1 MLLRT
6 PTARRG
12 LAVATAAGVL
22 ATLIHAAAA
31 PAAQAAPPPPTDAEL
46 AAEPTRH
53 ALTAEQFYFVLP
65 DRFANGDP
73 SNDTAGIPGGPLDHG
88 HDPTDEGFYHGG
100 DLRGLIENLDY
111 IEGLGTTA
119 IWMAPIFE
127 NKPVQGEGENASAG
141 YHGYWITDF
150 TRVDPHFGTNEELAE
165 LVGAAHE
172 RDIKVFFDV
181 ITNHTADVIHYDEG
195 SYDYLSKGAF
205 PYLDTEGR
213 PFDDLDH
220 AGADNGEFP
229 ELDVESFPYTPV
241 TSDAEADVK
250 VPDWLN
256 DPTLYHNRGDS
267 SFAGESSLYGDFY
280 GLDDLF
286 TARPEVVE
294 GMVEIYR
301 TWVEDFGIDGFRID
315 TVKHVNM
322 EFWTRWAAAM
332 KEHAASLGNED
343 FFMFGEVYSSDVAEK
358 ARYVTEGGLNATL
371 DFAFQEA
378 TRSFASQGGSAK
390 RLSAL
395 FDEDHR
401 YTTADTN
408 AQQSVTF
415 LGNHDMGRIG
425 HFLRADNPDAD
436 DAELLGRSRLAHELM
451 FLSRGNPVIYYGDE
465 QGFTGSGGDK
475 AARATLFGSTT
486 PLYLQD
492 PQLGTDRTH
501 AEDAYDTD
509 HPLYRAIADLSSLT
523 REHPALREG
532 AQTER
537 YAEDGAGVWAHT
549 RTDADERVE
558 YLVAANNAEAERT
571 VTVPTDTPDAAF
583 EVLYGEAAGPRAG
596 VTADADGVVELTVP
610 ALSTVVLRADR
621 PLPDPRVAPAI
632 ELTAPDTGAHG
643 VVELSAAVTGGALN
657 RVAFAAQ
664 VGDGD
669 WEVLGVSDAPP
680 HRVTHTVPTGTPE
693 GTPLRYRAVA
703 VDSSGATA
711 ATGAQTTA
719 GSPPPEQAPRAV
731 EREWAVVHYHR
742 PDGNYDDWS
751 LWAWGDLHESESFD
765 EWPNGRPFI
774 GRDAF
779 GAFAWVRLAPNASE
793 VGYLIVDKEGNKD
806 TDTDRTIDL
815 SATGEVWVE
824 QGEPE
829 ALNEAPEGVYP
840 PADESL
846 AVLRYHRPDG
856 DYDGWGV
863 HVWTG
868 AAQPTDWSRPI
879 PASEVDSFGAVYE
892 IPLAEGAT
900 SLSYII
906 HRGDEKDLPADQSLD
921 LRAVGHEVW
930 IVSGEE
936 TYLLPAAGAAP
947 ELNPGRARAHWID
960 AGTVVWPGAVPPGGS
975 RQLLYH
981 PEGSIAL
988 EDGALTD
995 EGHWIRLIPTELTD
1009 EQRARFPHL
1018 ADEPALRVDPR
1029 DADRIEEALRS
1040 QLLASERAANGALTR
1055 LTGVQIPGILDDL
1068 YAEGAVEA
1076 DLGPTFPDAKS
1087 PGKSKGKGEDKG
1099 KKKGHRG
1106 DPLLSVWA
1114 PTAQRV
1120 ALELDGNEKKLVPM
1134 TRDDAT
1140 GVWSVKGKKNWYG
1153 KTYRYHVTVWAPE
1166 AGAVV
1171 TNKVTDPYSVGLTTD
1186 SEYSLIIDLN
1196 DPALAPQGWANRNV
1210 PEPVDLVDATIQ
1222 EIHVRDFSVADARAR
1237 NKGKYL
1243 AFTEHGSHGMQHLR
1257 RLAEAG
1263 TTHAHLLPT
1272 YDIGSVPERAADRR
1286 EPDCDLAALPA
1297 DSPEQQACVAEVRDR
1312 DAYNWGYDPVHFN
1325 VPEGS
1330 YATDPEGTARIVE
1343 YRRMVQGLHAAGLLV
1358 VNDVVYN
1365 HTFASGQDDKS
1376 ILDRVVPGYYHRLLA
1391 DGTVADSTCCPNTAP
1406 EHAMMGRLVVD
1417 SVVLWAEHYGIDGFR
1432 FDLMGHHPKQ
1442 NLLDVREALDAL
1454 TVEQHGVDGKSVILY
1469 GEGWNFGEVADNAR
1483 FEQATQANMAGTGIA
1498 TFSDRA
1504 RDAVRG
1510 GGPFDEDPGV
1520 QGFASG
1526 LYSDPNGSPAN
1537 GTQAEQ
1543 RERLLNYQDL
1553 VKVGLTGNLADYSF
1567 TGSDG
1572 ERVTGAEVDYNGS
1585 PAGYA
1590 AAPGEAVAYV
1600 DKHDNETLFDALAY
1614 KLPDRVSP
1622 ADRARSQVVA
1632 QSTALFSQGPAFGQ
1646 AGTDLL
1652 RSKSLDRNSY
1662 NSGDWFNAI
1671 HWDCR
1676 DGNGFGRGLPPAWDN
1691 EAKWPFAK
1699 SLLTHPNLTVGCAEI
1714 RAAGDAYRDLLRIRS
1729 GEDAFG
1735 LRTTEE
1741 VQEAVSFPLSG
1752 TDREIPGVIVMEV
1765 GDLAVVFNATPH
1777 RQHQHHAS
1785 LVGKDYRLHPI
1796 QAEGTDEV
1804 VRSAR
1809 FVSDQ
1814 GNFEI
1819 PPRTTAVF
1827 TRR

>member
-1 MLLRT
+1 VLLRT

-53 ALTAEQFYFVLP
+53 ALTTEQFYFVLP

-88 HDPTDEGFYHGG
+88 YDPDDEGFYQGG

-119 IWMAPIFE
+119 LWMAPVFE
-127 NKPVQGEGENASAG
+127 NKPVQGEGDHASAG

-195 SYDYLSKGAF
+195 AYDYLSKGAF

-220 AGADNGEFP
+220 AGAEDGGFP
-229 ELDVESFPYTPV
+229 ELDTASFPYTPV
-241 TSDAEADVK
+241 TSDAEADLK

-267 SFAGESSLYGDFY
+267 SFAGESSLYGDFH

-322 EFWTRWAAAM
+322 EFWTRWSAAM
-332 KEHAASLGNED
+332 KEHAASLGHED

-378 TRSFASQGGSAK
+378 ARSFASQGGSAK

-395 FDEDHR
+395 FGEDHR

-436 DAELLGRSRLAHELM
+436 EAELLERSRLAHELM

-486 PLYLQD
+486 PLYLED

-501 AEDAYDTD
+501 AEDAHDTD
-509 HPLYRAIADLSSLT
+509 HPLYRAIAALSALT
-523 REHPALREG
+523 REHPALRDG

-537 YAEDGAGVWAHT
+537 YAEDGAGVRAHT

-558 YLVAANNAEAERT
+558 YLVAANNAEDGRT
-571 VTVPTDTPDAAF
+571 VAVPTDTPGAVF
-583 EVLYGEAAGPRAG
+583 EVLYGGVGDGSATP

-610 ALSTVVLRADR
+610 ALSTAVLRADR
-621 PLPDPRVAPAI
+621 PLPDPQAAPAV
-632 ELTAPDTGAHG
+632 ELTAPDAGAHG

-680 HRVTHTVPTGTPE
+680 HRVTHTVPAGTSA

-711 ATGAQTTA
+711 ATGAETTA
-719 GSPPPEQAPRAV
+719 GAPPPERAPRAV
-731 EREWAVVHYHR
+731 SREWAVVHYHR

-751 LWAWGDLHESESFD
+751 LWAWGDLHESESFED
-765 EWPNGRPFI
+765 WPHGRPFV

-779 GAFAWVRLAPNASE
+779 GAFARVRLAPDASE
-793 VGYLIVDKEGNKD
+793 LGYLIVDGDGTKD
-806 TDTDRTIDL
+806 GDLDRVIDL
-815 SATGEVWVE
+815 SETGEVWIE

-829 ALNEAPEGVYP
+829 ALTEAPEGVYP
-840 PADESL
+840 PADESR

-868 AAQPTDWSRPI
+868 AAEPTDWSRPV

-921 LRAVGHEVW
+921 LRAVGYEVW
-930 IVSGEE
+930 IISGEE
-936 TYLLPAAGAAP
+936 TYLLPSGGAAP
-947 ELNPGRARAHWID
+947 DLNPDRARAHWID
-960 AGTVVWPGAVPPGGS
+960 AETVVWPGVAPPGGS
-975 RQLLYH
+975 RQLIHH
-981 PEGSIAL
+981 PEGAIAL

-995 EGHWIRLIPTELTD
+995 EGHWITTPPAGERDPRPGLTGLEPSDMGRWFAERGQPGYRARQLADHVWQACAIRADELRTLPAALRTDIEDSFRVDTLVETDVRPADAGLTEKALHRLDDGRLIESVLMRYPARGPRRWRATACISSQAGCAVGCPFCATGELGFMRD
-1009 EQRARFPHL
+1009 LEVSEIVDQARYWRRRL
-1018 ADEPALRVDPR
+1018 AAEGRRLTNLVFMGMGEPLLNPDRVLAAAEALSDARRFGLGARHITLSTSGVVPAMERLIALRPQYTLAVSLHAARPDLRDVLVPLNRRYPVGDVVAAASAYARLTGRRVSYEYVMIDSVNDTPR
-1029 DADRIEEALRS
+1029 DAAELT
-1040 QLLASERAANGALTR
+1040 QLLGGR
-1055 LTGVQIPGILDDL
+1055 
-1068 YAEGAVEA
+1068 
-1076 DLGPTFPDAKS
+1076 
-1087 PGKSKGKGEDKG
+1087 
-1099 KKKGHRG
+1099 
-1106 DPLLSVWA
+1106 
-1114 PTAQRV
+1114 
-1120 ALELDGNEKKLVPM
+1120 
-1134 TRDDAT
+1134 
-1140 GVWSVKGKKNWYG
+1140 
-1153 KTYRYHVTVWAPE
+1153 
-1166 AGAVV
+1166 
-1171 TNKVTDPYSVGLTTD
+1171 
-1186 SEYSLIIDLN
+1186 
-1196 DPALAPQGWANRNV
+1196 
-1210 PEPVDLVDATIQ
+1210 
-1222 EIHVRDFSVADARAR
+1222 
-1237 NKGKYL
+1237 
-1243 AFTEHGSHGMQHLR
+1243 
-1257 RLAEAG
+1257 
-1263 TTHAHLLPT
+1263 HAHVNLIPMNPVAHTPWQASPT
-1272 YDIGSVPERAADRR
+1272 SRI
-1286 EPDCDLAALPA
+1286 
-1297 DSPEQQACVAEVRDR
+1297 AE
-1312 DAYNWGYDPVHFN
+1312 
-1325 VPEGS
+1325 
-1330 YATDPEGTARIVE
+1330 
-1343 YRRMVQGLHAAGLLV
+1343 
-1358 VNDVVYN
+1358 
-1365 HTFASGQDDKS
+1365 FAS
-1376 ILDRVVPGYYHRLLA
+1376 
-1391 DGTVADSTCCPNTAP
+1391 
-1406 EHAMMGRLVVD
+1406 
-1417 SVVLWAEHYGIDGFR
+1417 
-1432 FDLMGHHPKQ
+1432 
-1442 NLLDVREALDAL
+1442 
-1454 TVEQHGVDGKSVILY
+1454 
-1469 GEGWNFGEVADNAR
+1469 
-1483 FEQATQANMAGTGIA
+1483 
-1498 TFSDRA
+1498 
-1504 RDAVRG
+1504 
-1510 GGPFDEDPGV
+1510 
-1520 QGFASG
+1520 
-1526 LYSDPNGSPAN
+1526 
-1537 GTQAEQ
+1537 
-1543 RERLLNYQDL
+1543 
-1553 VKVGLTGNLADYSF
+1553 
-1567 TGSDG
+1567 
-1572 ERVTGAEVDYNGS
+1572 
-1585 PAGYA
+1585 
-1590 AAPGEAVAYV
+1590 
-1600 DKHDNETLFDALAY
+1600 
-1614 KLPDRVSP
+1614 
-1622 ADRARSQVVA
+1622 
-1632 QSTALFSQGPAFGQ
+1632 
-1646 AGTDLL
+1646 LL
-1652 RSKSLDRNSY
+1652 RSGGIRTTVRRN
-1662 NSGDWFNAI
+1662 
-1671 HWDCR
+1671 
-1676 DGNGFGRGLPPAWDN
+1676 RGLEIGAACGQLAADSAGAPPPAAVARRR
-1691 EAKWPFAK
+1691 E
-1699 SLLTHPNLTVGCAEI
+1699 LLVLNS
-1714 RAAGDAYRDLLRIRS
+1714 AAALAARP
-1729 GEDAFG
+1729 
-1735 LRTTEE
+1735 
-1741 VQEAVSFPLSG
+1741 AVS
-1752 TDREIPGVIVMEV
+1752 
-1765 GDLAVVFNATPH
+1765 
-1777 RQHQHHAS
+1777 
-1785 LVGKDYRLHPI
+1785 
-1796 QAEGTDEV
+1796 
-1804 VRSAR
+1804 RS
-1809 FVSDQ
+1809 
-1814 GNFEI
+1814 
-1819 PPRTTAVF
+1819 
-1827 TRR
+1827 